1 MVNLTLFGVLI
12 FFVQFKITSWIFT
25 FLSDFIKNLLLYL
38 PLKKYIGAGAGPK
51 ILTFLKNGANFNNS
65 DEKIS
70 NFLSNFD
77 DNIILQFYGKNYE
90 NYQSYSIFKPISVTE
105 LKHLSDHN
113 INNTKNIKYLIDN
126 MDSALGGTGKKFD
139 WSNLDNIDLS
149 NLMIAGGLSIEDI
162 PTLKEMGVWGVDLN
176 SKLEIAPGIKDTKLI
191 EQLRHY
197 YE

>member
-1 MVNLTLFGVLI
+1 MKIKICGLTRENDIEACINAGIDYLGFNLLKVSKRFVDIQRTSKIINKYKIASKSVILI
-12 FFVQFKITSWIFT
+12 DDQVS
-25 FLSDFIKNLLLYL
+25 LSDIEN
-38 PLKKYIGAGAGPK
+38 
-51 ILTFLKNGANFNNS
+51 
-65 DEKIS
+65 
-70 NFLSNFD
+70 NFD
-77 DNIILQFYGKNYE
+77 HDIILQFYGKNYE
-90 NYQSYSIFKPISVTE
+90 NLQNYSIFKPISVTE

-139 WSNLDNIDLS
+139 WSNLNNIDLS

-162 PTLKEMGVWGVDLN
+162 PILKEMGAWGVDLN

-191 EQLRHY
+191 EELRHY

>member
-1 MVNLTLFGVLI
+1 MKIKICGLTRENDIEACIDAGIDYLGFNLLKVSKRFVDIQWTSKVINKYKIASKSVILI
-12 FFVQFKITSWIFT
+12 DDQVS
-25 FLSDFIKNLLLYL
+25 LSDIKN
-38 PLKKYIGAGAGPK
+38 
-51 ILTFLKNGANFNNS
+51 
-65 DEKIS
+65 
-70 NFLSNFD
+70 NFD

-113 INNTKNIKYLIDN
+113 INNTKNIKYLIYN

-149 NLMIAGGLSIEDI
+149 NLMIAGGLSVEDI

>member
-1 MVNLTLFGVLI
+1 M
-12 FFVQFKITSWIFT
+12 S
-25 FLSDFIKNLLLYL
+25 LSDIEN
-38 PLKKYIGAGAGPK
+38 
-51 ILTFLKNGANFNNS
+51 
-65 DEKIS
+65 
-70 NFLSNFD
+70 NFD
-77 DNIILQFYGKNYE
+77 EDIILQFYGKNYE
-90 NYQSYSIFKPISVTE
+90 NYQNHSIFKPISVTE

-139 WSNLDNIDLS
+139 WSNLHNIDLS

-162 PTLKEMGVWGVDLN
+162 PILEEMGAWGVDLN

-191 EQLRHY
+191 EKLRHY

>member
-1 MVNLTLFGVLI
+1 MKIKICGLTRENDIEACIDAGIDYLGFNLLKVSKRFVDILWTSKIIDKYKIASKSVILI
-12 FFVQFKITSWIFT
+12 DDQVS
-25 FLSDFIKNLLLYL
+25 LSDIKN
-38 PLKKYIGAGAGPK
+38 
-51 ILTFLKNGANFNNS
+51 
-65 DEKIS
+65 
-70 NFLSNFD
+70 NFD
-77 DNIILQFYGKNYE
+77 EDIILQFYGKNYK
-90 NYQSYSIFKPISVTE
+90 NYQNHSIFKPISVTE

-139 WSNLDNIDLS
+139 WSNLDDIDLS

-162 PTLKEMGVWGVDLN
+162 PILVEMGAWGVDLN

-191 EQLRHY
+191 EELRHY

>member
-1 MVNLTLFGVLI
+1 MKIKICGLTRENDIEACINAGIDYLGFNLLKVSKRFVDIQWTSKIINKYKISSKSAILI
-12 FFVQFKITSWIFT
+12 DDQVS
-25 FLSDFIKNLLLYL
+25 LSDIEN
-38 PLKKYIGAGAGPK
+38 
-51 ILTFLKNGANFNNS
+51 
-65 DEKIS
+65 
-70 NFLSNFD
+70 NFD
-77 DNIILQFYGKNYE
+77 DDIILQFYGKNYE
-90 NYQSYSIFKPISVTE
+90 NFQNYSIFKPISVTE

-139 WSNLDNIDLS
+139 WSNLYNIDLS

-162 PTLKEMGVWGVDLN
+162 PILKEMGAWGVDLN

-191 EQLRHY
+191 EELRHY

>member
-1 MVNLTLFGVLI
+1 MKIKICGLTRENDIEACINAGIDYLGFNLLKVSKRFVDIKWTSKIINKYKISSKSVILI
-12 FFVQFKITSWIFT
+12 DDQVS
-25 FLSDFIKNLLLYL
+25 LSDIEN
-38 PLKKYIGAGAGPK
+38 
-51 ILTFLKNGANFNNS
+51 
-65 DEKIS
+65 
-70 NFLSNFD
+70 NFD
-77 DNIILQFYGKNYE
+77 HDIILQFYGKNYE
-90 NYQSYSIFKPISVTE
+90 NLQNYSIFKPISVTE

-113 INNTKNIKYLIDN
+113 INDTKNIKYLIDN

-162 PTLKEMGVWGVDLN
+162 PILKEMGAWGVDLN

-191 EQLRHY
+191 EELRHY

>member
-1 MVNLTLFGVLI
+1 MKIKICGLTRDNDIEACIDAGIDYLGFNLLKVSKRVVDIQWTSKIIKKYKIASKSVILI
-12 FFVQFKITSWIFT
+12 DDQVS
-25 FLSDFIKNLLLYL
+25 LSDIEN
-38 PLKKYIGAGAGPK
+38 
-51 ILTFLKNGANFNNS
+51 
-65 DEKIS
+65 
-70 NFLSNFD
+70 NFD
-77 DNIILQFYGKNYE
+77 DDIILQLYGKNYE
-90 NYQSYSIFKPISVTE
+90 NYQNHSIFKPISVTE

-139 WSNLDNIDLS
+139 WSNLNNIDLS

-162 PTLKEMGVWGVDLN
+162 PALKEMGAWGVDLN

-191 EQLRHY
+191 EELRHY

>member
-1 MVNLTLFGVLI
+1 MKIKICGLTRENDIEACIDAGIDYLGFNLLKVSKRFVDIQWTSKIINKYKIACKSVILI
-12 FFVQFKITSWIFT
+12 DDQVP
-25 FLSDFIKNLLLYL
+25 LSDIEN
-38 PLKKYIGAGAGPK
+38 
-51 ILTFLKNGANFNNS
+51 
-65 DEKIS
+65 
-70 NFLSNFD
+70 NFD
-77 DNIILQFYGKNYE
+77 DDIILQFYGKNDE
-90 NYQSYSIFKPISVTE
+90 NYQNHSIFKPISVTE

-162 PTLKEMGVWGVDLN
+162 PILEEMGAWGVDLN

-191 EQLRHY
+191 EELRHY

>member
-1 MVNLTLFGVLI
+1 MKIKICGLTRENDIEACIDAGIDYLGFNLLKVSKRFVDIRWTSKVINKYKIASKSVILI
-12 FFVQFKITSWIFT
+12 DDQVS
-25 FLSDFIKNLLLYL
+25 LSDIKN
-38 PLKKYIGAGAGPK
+38 
-51 ILTFLKNGANFNNS
+51 
-65 DEKIS
+65 
-70 NFLSNFD
+70 NFD

-149 NLMIAGGLSIEDI
+149 NLMIAGGLSMEDI

>member
-1 MVNLTLFGVLI
+1 MKIKICGLTRENDIEACINAGIDYLGFNLLKVSKRFVDIQWTSKIINKYKISSKSAILI
-12 FFVQFKITSWIFT
+12 DDQVS
-25 FLSDFIKNLLLYL
+25 LSDIEN
-38 PLKKYIGAGAGPK
+38 
-51 ILTFLKNGANFNNS
+51 
-65 DEKIS
+65 
-70 NFLSNFD
+70 NFD
-77 DNIILQFYGKNYE
+77 DDIILQFYGKNYE
-90 NYQSYSIFKPISVTE
+90 NFQNYSIFKPISVTE

-162 PTLKEMGVWGVDLN
+162 PILKERGAWGVDLN

-191 EQLRHY
+191 EELRHY

>member
-1 MVNLTLFGVLI
+1 MKIKICGLTRENDIEACINAGIDYLGFNLLKVSKRFVDIKWTSKIINKYKISSKSVILI
-12 FFVQFKITSWIFT
+12 DDQVS
-25 FLSDFIKNLLLYL
+25 LSDIEN
-38 PLKKYIGAGAGPK
+38 
-51 ILTFLKNGANFNNS
+51 
-65 DEKIS
+65 
-70 NFLSNFD
+70 NFD
-77 DNIILQFYGKNYE
+77 KDIILQFYGKNYE
-90 NYQSYSIFKPISVTE
+90 NLQNYSIFKPISVTE

-149 NLMIAGGLSIEDI
+149 NIMIAGGLSIEDI
-162 PTLKEMGVWGVDLN
+162 PILREMGAWGVDLN
-176 SKLEIAPGIKDTKLI
+176 SMLEIAPGIKDTKLI

>member
-1 MVNLTLFGVLI
+1 MKIKICGLTRENDIEACINADIDYLGFNLLKVSKRFVDIQWTSKIINKYKISSKSAILI
-12 FFVQFKITSWIFT
+12 DDQVS
-25 FLSDFIKNLLLYL
+25 LSDIEN
-38 PLKKYIGAGAGPK
+38 
-51 ILTFLKNGANFNNS
+51 
-65 DEKIS
+65 
-70 NFLSNFD
+70 NFD
-77 DNIILQFYGKNYE
+77 DDIILQFYGKNYE
-90 NYQSYSIFKPISVTE
+90 NFQNYSIFKPISVTE

-162 PTLKEMGVWGVDLN
+162 PILKEMGAWGVDLN

-191 EQLRHY
+191 EELRHY

>member
-1 MVNLTLFGVLI
+1 MKIKICGLTRENDIEACIDAGIDYLGFNLLKVSKRFVDIQWASKIINKYKIANKSVILI
-12 FFVQFKITSWIFT
+12 DDQVS
-25 FLSDFIKNLLLYL
+25 LSDIEN
-38 PLKKYIGAGAGPK
+38 
-51 ILTFLKNGANFNNS
+51 
-65 DEKIS
+65 
-70 NFLSNFD
+70 NFD
-77 DNIILQFYGKNYE
+77 EDIIFQFYGKNYE
-90 NYQSYSIFKPISVTE
+90 NYQNHSIFKPISVTE

-162 PTLKEMGVWGVDLN
+162 PILEEMGAWGVDLN
-176 SKLEIAPGIKDTKLI
+176 SKLEITPGIKDTKLI
-191 EQLRHY
+191 EELRHY

>member
-1 MVNLTLFGVLI
+1 MKIKICGLTRENDIEACIDAGIDYLGFNLLEISKMLFDIQWRSKIINKYNIASKSVILI
-12 FFVQFKITSWIFT
+12 DDQVS
-25 FLSDFIKNLLLYL
+25 LSDIKN
-38 PLKKYIGAGAGPK
+38 
-51 ILTFLKNGANFNNS
+51 
-65 DEKIS
+65 
-70 NFLSNFD
+70 NFD
-77 DNIILQFYGKNYE
+77 EDIILQFYGKNYE
-90 NYQSYSIFKPISVTE
+90 NYQNYSIFKPISVTE

-162 PTLKEMGVWGVDLN
+162 PALQEMGAWGVDLN
-176 SKLEIAPGIKDTKLI
+176 SKLEIAPGIKDPKLI
-191 EQLRHY
+191 EQLGRY

>member
-1 MVNLTLFGVLI
+1 MKIKICGLTRDNDIEACIDAGIDYLGFNLLKVSKRFVDIHWTSKIIKKYKIASKSVILI
-12 FFVQFKITSWIFT
+12 DDQVS
-25 FLSDFIKNLLLYL
+25 LSDIEN
-38 PLKKYIGAGAGPK
+38 
-51 ILTFLKNGANFNNS
+51 
-65 DEKIS
+65 
-70 NFLSNFD
+70 NFD
-77 DNIILQFYGKNYE
+77 DDIILQFYGKNYE
-90 NYQSYSIFKPISVTE
+90 NYQNHSIFKPISVTE

-139 WSNLDNIDLS
+139 WSNLNNIDLS

-162 PTLKEMGVWGVDLN
+162 PALKEMGAWGVDLN

-191 EQLRHY
+191 EELRHY